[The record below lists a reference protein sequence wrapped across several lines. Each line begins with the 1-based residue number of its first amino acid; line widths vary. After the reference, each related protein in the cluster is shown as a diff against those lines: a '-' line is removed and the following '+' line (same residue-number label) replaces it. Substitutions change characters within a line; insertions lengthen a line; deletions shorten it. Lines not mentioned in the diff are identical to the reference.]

1 MVSSLVRGMLALSL
15 ALSLGIIVR
24 AAEQPALTPP
34 KADSPAPDA
43 PAPDAPAPLAPAFD
57 PFTVPQTTE
66 LKPLLQ
72 FIDQVGKWQPRVTPD
87 MRQNAE
93 AMAKAKGQFVSS
105 RVTMIA
111 AIDKALTLNPTDDR
125 NGLIHAKLDAL
136 RMVSMLASDEK
147 TEKQAEG
154 DYEKLAESLLQDK
167 DPELVR
173 HAAKTML
180 MIRMNRY
187 VEGRSTEPLDA
198 LLKDI
203 HAAIDSDETRA
214 EGMAI
219 ANNATYILEM
229 KGQYDAAR
237 SLYQSIIRNAEKLTN
252 PQMQKQVLS
261 RSEGGLQRLAL
272 IGQVP
277 EVKGVQLDG
286 KPFDLASL
294 KGKVVLIDFW
304 ATWCG
309 PCRAELPNVIKN
321 YEKYSKSGFEVV
333 GISIDDD
340 RAALDEFIKEQP
352 LPWVTLFNPDEATRG
367 FEDPTAR
374 KFHVNGIPATYLVDP
389 SGKLVHINV
398 RGDRLGELL
407 KGYFPDVK

>member
-1 MVSSLVRGMLALSL
+1 MLALSL
-15 ALSLGIIVR
+15 ALSWGFIAR
-24 AAEQPALTPP
+24 AADPSAAE
-34 KADSPAPDA
+34 A
-43 PAPDAPAPLAPAFD
+43 PAAEAPAFD

-66 LKPLLQ
+66 LKPLLE
-72 FIDQVGKWQPRVTPD
+72 FVDQVGKWKPQVAPE
-87 MRQNAE
+87 MRQNEA
-93 AMAKAKGQFVSS
+93 AMANAKEQFVKS
-105 RVTMIA
+105 RLTMIA
-111 AIDKALTLNPTDDR
+111 AIDKALKLNPTDDR
-125 NGLIHAKLDAL
+125 NGLLHAKLDAL
-136 RMVSMLASDEK
+136 RMVSMLASEEK
-147 TEKQAEG
+147 TEKQAEA
-154 DYEKLAESLLQDK
+154 DYEALTASLLKDT
-167 DPELVR
+167 DPELAR
-173 HAAKTML
+173 YAAKTML

-187 VEGRSTEPLDA
+187 IEGRSTEPLDA

-203 HAAIDSDETRA
+203 HAALDNDETRA
-214 EGMAI
+214 DGMAV
-219 ANNATYILEM
+219 ASNATYILEM

-237 SLYQSIIRNAEKLTN
+237 SLYQSIIRNAEKLEN

-261 RSEGGLQRLAL
+261 RAEGGLQRLAL
-272 IGQVP
+272 IGQTP

-286 KPFDLASL
+286 KPFELSSL

-352 LPWVTLFNPDEATRG
+352 LPWITLFNPDEATRG